1 MYVPVE
7 MHQLS
12 GRLGEG
18 VSFGSVSHRSREH
31 MKLEAMP
38 NAGDVVGFRKPIEAF
53 LLGVSS
59 DQTFLGEES
68 FTKS

>member
-1 MYVPVE
+1 
-7 MHQLS
+7 
-12 GRLGEG
+12 
-18 VSFGSVSHRSREH
+18 

-38 NAGDVVGFRKPIEAF
+38 NAGHAVGFRKPIEAF